1 MNMKLFYA
9 LFLSIISGLSTMI
22 GGLFIFFPV
31 KNPNK
36 FITFSLSL
44 SMSVML
50 GISVFDLIPEAMNC
64 LKSIK
69 TMYSLIIIIGIFIFG
84 SSISYL
90 LCKKVLKEKGSSLYK
105 VGILSFIA
113 LIMHNLPEG
122 ILTFMA
128 TYKSFKLGLS
138 ICIAIAL
145 HNIPEGISIAVPIY
159 YATGNSWKA
168 LKKTMLSSLAEPI
181 GALITFL
188 LLKSYITNEIIGY
201 MLIFVSG
208 IMTSISIEKIL
219 PEVLSYNLKKPVY
232 TGLIVGFII
241 VIINAIL

>member
-1 MNMKLFYA
+1 MKLFYA
-9 LFLSIISGLSTMI
+9 LFLSTIAGLSTML
-22 GGLFIFFPV
+22 GSLFIFIPV
-31 KNPNK
+31 KNVNK

-50 GISVFDLIPEAMNC
+50 GLSVFDLIPEAMNC
-64 LKSIK
+64 LKNIK
-69 TMYSLIIIIGIFIFG
+69 TMYSLIIIIVIFIFG
-84 SSISYL
+84 SSVSYL
-90 LCKKVLKEKGSSLYK
+90 LCKNVLKEKGSSLYK

-159 YATGNSWKA
+159 YATGNKWKA
-168 LKKTMLSSLAEPI
+168 IGKTFLSSIAEPI
-181 GALITFL
+181 GAILTFL
-188 LLKSYITNEIIGY
+188 LLKDYITNEIIGY
-201 MLIFVSG
+201 MLILVSG

-219 PEVLSYNLKKPVY
+219 PEALSYQLKKPVY
-232 TGLIVGFII
+232 AGLIVGSILVLLNII
-241 VIINAIL
+241 L